1 MSDSRNRYVATVTV
15 VVLFIAFILT
25 AFAWWEIYN
34 YEQGVAELYA
44 QEQDGYVEIV
54 ARQIERYGDVA
65 GDKFVEDTIEMLD
78 STSQRYWTLDNS
90 QYFLFVKSINDT
102 DIYKTFSTD
111 TFFNT
116 QSAQSFLKI
125 LKKGKVTHSIIRLD
139 NYKYVASGIIFEYA
153 GTEYRLCLLTDYDVM
168 LTNNAYLS
176 SKLYLL
182 IDLII
187 MIAVVVIACIFFAV
201 RLSGERKRIRDI
213 QDVNTQLNRY
223 IDFLDNAVMGRNS
236 TSIITGEGK
245 IMHLI
250 HRIEDRK
257 IYPCTFIDVKLDTD
271 RMIPFYEAYREKFR
285 KGVVWLRYGRDNF
298 MLVFGK
304 MKKDEALSF
313 FDSTVSEW
321 KRGYG
326 DSGIEVR
333 AMEAG
338 ASTGVLTVYRTLAT
352 GSGLIGPENKEE
364 Q

>member
-1 MSDSRNRYVATVTV
+1 MSNSRTKYVTTVTIC
-15 VVLFIAFILT
+15 VLLIALILS

-78 STSQRYWTLDNS
+78 STSQRYWTLDNT

-102 DIYKTFSTD
+102 DVYKTFSTD

-116 QSAQSFLKI
+116 QSAQSFLQT
-125 LKKGKVTHSIIRLD
+125 LRKGVVKHSIIRLD
-139 NYKYVASGIIFEYA
+139 GFKYVASGIIFEYA
-153 GTEYRLCLLTDYDVM
+153 GTDYRLCLLTDYDVM

-182 IDLII
+182 IDLIL
-187 MIAVVVIACIFFAV
+187 MIALVVIAAIFFAI
-201 RLSGERKRIRDI
+201 RISAERKRVH
-213 QDVNTQLNRY
+213 DVLEVNSQLNRY

-236 TSIITGEGK
+236 TAIITGEGK

-250 HRIEDRK
+250 HRMEERK
-257 IYPCTFIDVKLDTD
+257 VYPCTFVDVKLDTD
-271 RMIPFYEAYREKFR
+271 RMIPFYEEYREQFK
-285 KGVVWLRYGRDNF
+285 KGVVWLRYSRDNY

-304 MKKDEALSF
+304 LKKDEAIKF
-313 FDSTVSEW
+313 FDSTVKGW
-321 KRGYG
+321 KRGLV

-333 AMEAG
+333 ALEAS
-338 ASTGVLTVYRTLAT
+338 ASTGVLTVYRTLAAGVT
-352 GSGLIGPENKEE
+352 PKVEE
-364 Q
+364 

>member
-1 MSDSRNRYVATVTV
+1 MSNSRAKFITAVTISTLFVAF
-15 VVLFIAFILT
+15 LLAG
-25 AFAWWEIYN
+25 FAWWEIFN

-125 LKKGKVTHSIIRLD
+125 LKKGTVTHSIIRLD
-139 NYKYVASGIIFEYA
+139 GYKYVASGIIFEYA

-182 IDLII
+182 IDLIV
-187 MIAVVVIACIFFAV
+187 MIAIVVIACIFFAI
-201 RLSGERKRIRDI
+201 RLSDEKKKVHDTKE
-213 QDVNTQLNRY
+213 VNAQLNRY

-236 TSIITGEGK
+236 TAIITGEGK

-250 HRIEDRK
+250 HRMEERK
-257 IYPCTFIDVKLDTD
+257 IYPCTFVDVKLNTD
-271 RMIPFYEAYREKFR
+271 KMIPFYEAYKDKFK
-285 KGVVWLRYGRDNF
+285 KGVVWIRYSRDNYI
-298 MLVFGK
+298 LVFGK
-304 MKKDEALSF
+304 LKKDEALNF
-313 FDSTVSEW
+313 FDSTVTDW
-321 KRGYG
+321 KRGLG
-326 DSGIEVR
+326 DSGIKVK
-333 AMEAG
+333 ALEAG
-338 ASTGVLTVYRTLAT
+338 ASTGVLTVYRMLVT
-352 GSGLIGPENKEE
+352 GSSKDEE
-364 Q
+364 

>member
-1 MSDSRNRYVATVTV
+1 MSNSRTKYVTTVTIC
-15 VVLFIAFILT
+15 VLLIALILS

-78 STSQRYWTLDNS
+78 STSQRYWTLDNT

-102 DIYKTFSTD
+102 DVYKTFSTD

-116 QSAQSFLKI
+116 QSAQSFLQT
-125 LKKGKVTHSIIRLD
+125 LQKGVVKHSIIRLD
-139 NYKYVASGIIFEYA
+139 GFKYVASGIIFEYA
-153 GTEYRLCLLTDYDVM
+153 GTDYRLCLLTDYDVM

-182 IDLII
+182 IDLIL
-187 MIAVVVIACIFFAV
+187 MIALVVIATIFFAI
-201 RLSGERKRIRDI
+201 RISAERKRVH
-213 QDVNTQLNRY
+213 DVLEVNSQLNRY

-236 TSIITGEGK
+236 TAIITGEGK

-250 HRIEDRK
+250 HRMEERK
-257 IYPCTFIDVKLDTD
+257 VYPCTFVDVKLDTD
-271 RMIPFYEAYREKFR
+271 RMIPFYEEYREQFK
-285 KGVVWLRYGRDNF
+285 KGVVWLRYSRDNY

-304 MKKDEALSF
+304 LKKDEALKF
-313 FDSTVSEW
+313 FDSTVKGW
-321 KRGYG
+321 KRGLG

-333 AMEAG
+333 ALEAS
-338 ASTGVLTVYRTLAT
+338 ASTGVLTVYRTLAAGVT
-352 GSGLIGPENKEE
+352 PKVEE
-364 Q
+364 

>member
-1 MSDSRNRYVATVTV
+1 MSNSRAKYITAVTICTLFVAF
-15 VVLFIAFILT
+15 LLAG
-25 AFAWWEIYN
+25 FAWWEIFN

-54 ARQIERYGDVA
+54 ARQIERYGDIA

-111 TFFNT
+111 TFYNT

-125 LKKGKVTHSIIRLD
+125 LKKGSVTHSIIRLD
-139 NYKYVASGIIFEYA
+139 GYKYVASGIIFEYA

-176 SKLYLL
+176 SKLYIL

-187 MIAVVVIACIFFAV
+187 MIAIVVIVCIFFAI
-201 RLSGERKRIRDI
+201 RISEERKK
-213 QDVNTQLNRY
+213 VNDTKEVNMQLNRY

-236 TSIITGEGK
+236 TAIITGEGK

-250 HRIEDRK
+250 HRMEERK
-257 IYPCTFIDVKLDTD
+257 IYPCTFVDVKLETD
-271 RMIPFYEAYREKFR
+271 KMIPFYETYKDKFK
-285 KGVVWLRYGRDNF
+285 KGVVWIRYSRDNF
-298 MLVFGK
+298 ILVFGK
-304 MKKDEALSF
+304 LKKDEALSF
-313 FDSTVSEW
+313 FDNTVTEW
-321 KRGYG
+321 KRGLG

-333 AMEAG
+333 ALEAG
-338 ASTGVLTVYRTLAT
+338 AATGVMTVYRTLVVG
-352 GSGLIGPENKEE
+352 GSQDLMNKEE
-364 Q
+364 E

>member
-1 MSDSRNRYVATVTV
+1 MSNSRAKYITAVTICTLFVAF
-15 VVLFIAFILT
+15 LLAG
-25 AFAWWEIYN
+25 FAWWEIFN

-111 TFFNT
+111 TFYNT

-125 LKKGKVTHSIIRLD
+125 LKKGSVTHSIIRLD
-139 NYKYVASGIIFEYA
+139 GYKYVASGIIFEYA

-176 SKLYLL
+176 SKLYIL

-187 MIAVVVIACIFFAV
+187 MIAIVVIVCIFFAI
-201 RLSGERKRIRDI
+201 RISEERKKVNDTKE
-213 QDVNTQLNRY
+213 VNTQLNRY

-236 TSIITGEGK
+236 TAIITGEGK

-250 HRIEDRK
+250 HRMEERK
-257 IYPCTFIDVKLDTD
+257 IYPCTFVDVELETD
-271 RMIPFYEAYREKFR
+271 KMIPFYETYKDKFK
-285 KGVVWLRYGRDNF
+285 KGVVWIRYSRDNYI
-298 MLVFGK
+298 LVFGK
-304 MKKDEALSF
+304 LKKDEALNF
-313 FDSTVSEW
+313 FDATVTEW
-321 KRGYG
+321 KRGLG
-326 DSGIEVR
+326 DSGIEVK
-333 AMEAG
+333 ALEAG
-338 ASTGVLTVYRTLAT
+338 ASTGVLTVYRMLVT
-352 GSGLIGPENKEE
+352 GGSSKDEE
-364 Q
+364 